1 MASDAGEV
9 VIGGEE
15 GIAVL
20 TAGRGNQEIDGAGQ
34 HAFRTACRA
43 ELGGGD
49 VSGAVQFQ
57 ERKGFKELYESIALF
72 VGSKPVQELLKN
84 VADQENPVVRFE
96 VCAKGVDVRM

>member
-1 MASDAGEV
+1 M
-9 VIGGEE
+9 IGGEE
-15 GIAVL
+15 GVAVL

-57 ERKGFKELYESIALF
+57 ERKGFKKLCEPVTLF
-72 VGSKPVQELLKN
+72 VGSKPVQKLLKN
-84 VADQENPVVRFE
+84 VADQKNPVVRFE